1 MSKFIPRDPKF
12 SKQNEILQQAK
23 TNPLVKALLSSL
35 PKESQEKVEERLKQ
49 YIEVLA
55 SGVAHAATEKL
66 AEEDQDG

>member
-1 MSKFIPRDPKF
+1 MSKFIPRAPKF
-12 SKQNEILQQAK
+12 SKQNEILQHAK
-23 TNPLVKALLSSL
+23 SNPLVKALLSSL

-55 SGVAHAATEKL
+55 AGVTQAAAAKV